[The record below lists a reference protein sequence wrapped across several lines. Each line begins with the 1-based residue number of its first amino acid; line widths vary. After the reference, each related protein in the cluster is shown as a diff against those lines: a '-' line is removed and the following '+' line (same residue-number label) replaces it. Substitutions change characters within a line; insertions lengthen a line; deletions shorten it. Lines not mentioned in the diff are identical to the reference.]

1 MNRPT
6 RAAFAVLLSGL
17 LAVSCTDSRAP
28 LRRSEVFYTGLEPG
42 VSCYRIPALAT
53 APDGTLLAVAD
64 QRVPSCGDLKWNGD
78 INIVLRSS
86 RDGGR
91 TWGPVRRIADFPEG
105 ESASDPS
112 LLVDRETGE
121 VFLFYN
127 YMNLREAPD
136 VYRFHLLRSRDNG
149 ETWSGP
155 EDITGFIAPESW
167 ERDFK
172 FITSGR
178 GIQTSDGQL
187 LHTMV
192 NLERGLYVFGSSD
205 HGRTWFRTQTPVS
218 PADESKV
225 AELPD
230 GGWLVNS
237 RVNGAGF
244 RYIHI
249 SRDRGITWESRPDTV
264 LTDPGCNAEL
274 LRTGKNGRAGRT
286 YLLSHVSDPEFRRNL
301 QLRISRDGMQT
312 WNGSLTLCP
321 GDAAYSSLALNGQGD
336 AVVLFE
342 CEGYRRIDCIVVP
355 RERWKRMRGGEP
367 GDRSGTPDQ

>member
-6 RAAFAVLLSGL
+6 LSAFSLL
-17 LAVSCTDSRAP
+17 LAGFLSVSCTDFRTP
-28 LRRSEVFYTGLEPG
+28 LRRTEVFYTGLEPG
-42 VSCYRIPALAT
+42 VSCYRIPALVT
-53 APDGTLLAVAD
+53 APDGTLLAAAD

-78 INIVLRSS
+78 INIVLRTS
-86 RDGGR
+86 RDGGL
-91 TWGPVRRIADFPEG
+91 TWEPVRRIADFPEG

-121 VFLFYN
+121 IFLFYN

-149 ETWSGP
+149 KTWSAP
-155 EDITGFIAPESW
+155 EDITGSIAPENW

-178 GIQTSDGQL
+178 GTQTHDGML

-192 NLERGLYVFGSSD
+192 NLQRGLYVFGSRD
-205 HGRTWFRTQTPVS
+205 HGRTWFRAETPVS

-225 AELPD
+225 VELPD
-230 GGWLVNS
+230 GRWLVNS

-249 SRDRGITWESRPDTV
+249 SGDQGKTWLSRPDTV

-274 LRTGKNGRAGRT
+274 LRTGKTGRDGRT
-286 YLLSHVSDPEFRRNL
+286 YLLTHVTDPESRRNL
-301 QLRISRDGMQT
+301 KLRISRDGMQS
-312 WNGSLTLCP
+312 WSGSLTLCP
-321 GDAAYSSLALNGQGD
+321 EDAAYSSVTLNRRGD

-342 CEGYRRIDCIVVP
+342 CDGYRRIDCVVVP
-355 RERWKRMRGGEP
+355 RERWMRMQGADPE
-367 GDRSGTPDQ
+367 D